1 LEELATV
8 VQKNND
14 KVEVRIIKHSACSKC
29 DKNCGL
35 AGNSHDQDQVFLEV
49 EDKIGVTAG
58 DQVLVE
64 MEKGNLLFATVVV
77 YVIPI
82 FLMIIG
88 YFFGVWMASLFGIA
102 AVELAGI
109 AGTFIFLILSF
120 LINKMFNSYLEK
132 ISSFK
137 PRIKRVIN
145 RN

>member
-1 LEELATV
+1 MEELATV
-8 VQKNND
+8 VKSKKN
-14 KVEVRIIKHSACSKC
+14 KAELKIIRYSACSKC
-29 DKNCGL
+29 DKSCSL
-35 AGNSHDQDQVFLEV
+35 AGDSHDQDEIVLEV